1 MFHGNFYTY
10 FRKTKSVEFV
20 SESESE
26 SANKVTVL
34 HHKLKLDLEELVYIQ
49 NFKMDKSGSLKIN
62 VL

>member
-1 MFHGNFYTY
+1 MVIFTPILE
-10 FRKTKSVEFV
+10 KTKCVEFV

-34 HHKLKLDLEELVYIQ
+34 HHKLKLDLEGLVYIQ
-49 NFKMDKSGSLKIN
+49 NFKMDKSGSFKIN